1 MKGVY
6 FDTLHSYRDF
16 NLILSAVNIPPAT
29 PKTNYISVEGAD
41 GSLDLTET
49 LGEVKYKD
57 RTGSLTFSVLPEDNF
72 EQKKSEISNIIN
84 GHCFFITL
92 EKDMEYYYIGRCSIN
107 SYKEDKKLRQ
117 IVVGMQLH
125 PYKYKQ
131 NITVV
136 EATAGTV
143 TLKNDRK
150 SVVPSI
156 TVTEETTLTFKG
168 NEYTLNAGKHKILDI
183 QLLHGDNEITID
195 SAGTVT
201 FEYQEGSL

>member
-16 NLILSAVNIPPAT
+16 NLILSAVNIPPAS
-29 PKTNYISVEGAD
+29 PKTNFIDVDGAD
-41 GSLDLTET
+41 GSLDLTES
-49 LGEVKYKD
+49 LGEVKYSD
-57 RTGSLTFSVLPEDNF
+57 RKGSLTLSVLPEDDF
-72 EQKKSEISNIIN
+72 EQKKSDISNILN
-84 GHCFFITL
+84 GQRFLITL
-92 EKDMEYYYIGRCSIN
+92 DKDIEYYYIGRCSIN
-107 SYKEDKKLRQ
+107 NYKEDKKLRQ
-117 IVVGMQLH
+117 IVVDMQLQ

-156 TVTEETTLTFKG
+156 TVTEETKLTFKG
-168 NEYTLNAGKHKILDI
+168 NEYTLNAGTHKILDI
-183 QLLHGDNEITID
+183 QLLYGDNIITID
-195 SAGTVT
+195 TAGTVT

>member
-29 PKTNYISVEGAD
+29 PKTNFIDVDGAD
-41 GSLDLTET
+41 GSLDLTEAS
-49 LGEVKYKD
+49 GEIKYND
-57 RTGSLTFSVLPEDNF
+57 RKGSLTFSVLPEDDF
-72 EQKKSEISNIIN
+72 EKKKSDISNVIN
-84 GHCFFITL
+84 GQRFLITL
-92 EKDMEYYYIGRCSIN
+92 DKDIEYYYIGRCSIN
-107 SYKEDKKLRQ
+107 NYKEDKKLRQ
-117 IVVGMQLH
+117 IVVDMQLQ

-143 TLKNDRK
+143 ILKNDRK

-168 NEYTLNAGKHKILDI
+168 NEYTRNAGTHKILDI
-183 QLLHGDNEITID
+183 QLLYGDNEITID
-195 SAGTVT
+195 TAGTVT

>member
-16 NLILSAVNIPPAT
+16 NLILSAVNIPPAS
-29 PKTNYISVEGAD
+29 PKTNFIDVDGAD
-41 GSLDLTET
+41 GSLDLTES
-49 LGEVKYKD
+49 LGEVKYSD
-57 RTGSLTFSVLPEDNF
+57 RKGSLTFSVLPEDDF
-72 EQKKSEISNIIN
+72 EQKKSDISNILN
-84 GHCFFITL
+84 GQRFLITL
-92 EKDMEYYYIGRCSIN
+92 DKDIEYYYIGRCSIN
-107 SYKEDKKLRQ
+107 NYKEDKKLRQ
-117 IVVGMQLH
+117 IVVDMQLQ

-156 TVTEETTLTFKG
+156 TLTEETKLTFKG
-168 NEYTLNAGKHKILDI
+168 NEHKLNAGTHKILDI
-183 QLLHGDNEITID
+183 QLLYGDNEITID
-195 SAGTVT
+195 TAGTVT